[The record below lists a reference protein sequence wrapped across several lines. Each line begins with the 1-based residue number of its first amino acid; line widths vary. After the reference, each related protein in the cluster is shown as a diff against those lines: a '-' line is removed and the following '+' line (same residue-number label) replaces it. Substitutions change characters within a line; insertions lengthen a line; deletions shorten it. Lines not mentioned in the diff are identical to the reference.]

1 MRILPVACYQLR
13 LRRAALSNIL
23 RGTDG
28 MKRSIVVFGAAACL
42 GLAACGQGQGQATEQ
57 ATATSLTGDQTQ
69 DDKTYTATGTITAIA
84 GNQVTIAHEAVKDLD
99 WPAATADFQAQNL
112 DQIIDLRPG
121 DKVSFSFNQA
131 GGQYVLTN
139 IKKRGR

>member
-1 MRILPVACYQLR
+1 
-13 LRRAALSNIL
+13 
-23 RGTDG
+23 
-28 MKRSIVVFGAAACL
+28 MKRTILMGAAAACL
-42 GLAACGQGQGQATEQ
+42 GLAGCGQGQGQNAEE
-57 ATATSLTGDQTQ
+57 ATATALSEDQVQ

-84 GNQVTIAHEAVKDLD
+84 GNQVTIAHEEVEDLE

-131 GGQYVLTN
+131 GGQYILTN
-139 IKKRGR
+139 IERNGR

>member
-1 MRILPVACYQLR
+1 
-13 LRRAALSNIL
+13 
-23 RGTDG
+23 
-28 MKRSIVVFGAAACL
+28 MKRYIMISAATAVCL
-42 GLAACGQGQGQATEQ
+42 ALGACGQGQGQGQGQSAEQ
-57 ATATSLTGDQTQ
+57 ATATALSGDQVQ

-84 GNQVTIAHEAVKDLD
+84 GNQVTIAHEAVKELD

-131 GGQYVLTN
+131 GGQYILTK
-139 IKKRGR
+139 IEKRGA

>member
-1 MRILPVACYQLR
+1 LHQW
-13 LRRAALSNIL
+13 RAALSVKL
-23 RGTDG
+23 QGTDG
-28 MKRSIVVFGAAACL
+28 MKRSILMFGAAACL
-42 GLAACGQGQGQATEQ
+42 GLSACGQGQGQGQGTEQ
-57 ATATSLTGDQTQ
+57 ATATSLSGEQVQ

-131 GGQYVLTN
+131 GGQYILTN
-139 IKKRGR
+139 IKKRSG